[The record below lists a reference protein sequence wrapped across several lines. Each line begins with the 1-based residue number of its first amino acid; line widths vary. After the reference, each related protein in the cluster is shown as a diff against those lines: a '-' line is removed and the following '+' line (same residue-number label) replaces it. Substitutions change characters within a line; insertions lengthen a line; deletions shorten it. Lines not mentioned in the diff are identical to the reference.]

1 MAKTNDTR
9 TNDLK
14 VEMMLQINQKLWE
27 SGVISKE
34 VYEAARFRIG
44 SRHPEDDKLPGGKD
58 GNPIAWEVTWW
69 NQQGRGGLLLA

>member
-9 TNDLK
+9 TTDLK

-34 VYEAARFRIG
+34 VYVQKSDAE
-44 SRHPEDDKLPGGKD
+44 RHLHG
-58 GNPIAWEVTWW
+58 V
-69 NQQGRGGLLLA
+69 LATPCRRASDTSPP

>member
-1 MAKTNDTR
+1 MTKTTDTR

-34 VYEAARFRIG
+34 EYEAARFRIG
-44 SRHPEDDKLPGGKD
+44 SRHPEDDKLPGASVCRTKY
-58 GNPIAWEVTWW
+58 
-69 NQQGRGGLLLA
+69 RG

>member
-44 SRHPEDDKLPGGKD
+44 SRHPEDDKIPG
-58 GNPIAWEVTWW
+58 VFV
-69 NQQGRGGLLLA
+69 

>member
-34 VYEAARFRIG
+34 VYEAVSELVPGTRKTISFRVLLFVEPNIEADCVARG
-44 SRHPEDDKLPGGKD
+44 
-58 GNPIAWEVTWW
+58 
-69 NQQGRGGLLLA
+69 

>member
-1 MAKTNDTR
+1 MAKTSDTR

-34 VYEAARFRIG
+34 VYEAARFRIS
-44 SRHPEDDKLPGGKD
+44 SRHPEDDQLPG
-58 GNPIAWEVTWW
+58 VFV
-69 NQQGRGGLLLA
+69 

>member
-27 SGVISKE
+27 SDVISKE
-34 VYEAARFRIG
+34 VYEAARFRIS
-44 SRHPEDDKLPGGKD
+44 SRHPEDDKLPG
-58 GNPIAWEVTWW
+58 VFV
-69 NQQGRGGLLLA
+69 

>member
-9 TNDLK
+9 TTDLK

-27 SGVISKE
+27 SGVISQE

-44 SRHPEDDKLPGGKD
+44 SRHPEDDKLPGVFVCRTKY
-58 GNPIAWEVTWW
+58 
-69 NQQGRGGLLLA
+69 RG